1 MTLKGCADPME
12 EVRGALLGLMA
23 AHGAPEII
31 EQFGIVCE
39 KLGCS
44 TAPVIRAAAV
54 IEAGVQRARLAR
66 VSAAEAKISLQAEQ
80 GAAEVQSRPATA
92 SDTRLPDQRRTR

>member
-12 EVRGALLGLMA
+12 EVRGALFGLMA

-39 KLGCS
+39 RLGCS
-44 TAPVIRAAAV
+44 A
-54 IEAGVQRARLAR
+54 AR
-66 VSAAEAKISLQAEQ
+66 VRQANEALERGQGVMLLRYRKRLRPLLVGARSASGVAGNFLPRV
-80 GAAEVQSRPATA
+80 AAR
-92 SDTRLPDQRRTR
+92 

>member
-12 EVRGALLGLMA
+12 EVRGALFGLMA

-44 TAPVIRAAAV
+44 TAPVIRAAML
-54 IEAGVQRARLAR
+54 RC
-66 VSAAEAKISLQAEQ
+66 
-80 GAAEVQSRPATA
+80 A
-92 SDTRLPDQRRTR
+92 SIHCCGPLGRWDALGSMGH